1 MRTAIPFH
9 GEELEARLAGEIWI
23 VRLGEL
29 EARSKWLDFA
39 LSRLLNDDS
48 QKAHELAAKLEEQLL
63 ADQGPPPTRNGK

>member
-1 MRTAIPFH
+1 MHTAIPYH

-39 LSRLLNDDS
+39 LMRLLDDDT

-63 ADQGPPPTRNGK
+63 TDQELPTRSGK

>member
-1 MRTAIPFH
+1 VHTAIPYH
-9 GEELEARLAGEIWI
+9 GGELEARLSGEVWI

-39 LSRLLNDDS
+39 LMRLLDDDT

-63 ADQGPPPTRNGK
+63 TDQELPTRSGK

>member
-1 MRTAIPFH
+1 MRTAIPYH

-39 LSRLLNDDS
+39 LSRVLDDDT

-63 ADQGPPPTRNGK
+63 SVQELPTRNGK